1 MDYFYFRPG
10 AATAHLIDS
19 AKKMARDRE
28 KSGGSSRNMVKR
40 VRMAWELSDSSDV
53 FPCRYF
59 LRNSFG
65 TETVNCN
72 VFENAVCNDFTCLCF
87 IFYTDNTQV
96 HFYMHRLTLMRRMK
110 MNWLRVRRKQ

>member
-72 VFENAVCNDFTCLCF
+72 VFENAVCMLSLVYVLSFTLIIHKF
-87 IFYTDNTQV
+87 IL
-96 HFYMHRLTLMRRMK
+96 YMHRLTLMRRMK
-110 MNWLRVRRKQ
+110 MSWLRVRRKQ

>member
-53 FPCRYF
+53 FSMQIFSKEFIWY
-59 LRNSFG
+59 RNRQLQC
-65 TETVNCN
+65 V
-72 VFENAVCNDFTCLCF
+72 
-87 IFYTDNTQV
+87 
-96 HFYMHRLTLMRRMK
+96 
-110 MNWLRVRRKQ
+110 